1 MGSII
6 PGPVPPYS
14 NPPIHPEWFQ
24 PGYFYIE
31 DITMGLTT
39 LVETTEDHNYVIG
52 QQIRLIIPQQNGC
65 RELNGITAYV
75 INIPTSTEVLLDI
88 STIGFPSFVTTA
100 LANQPQILA
109 IGDANSGQINS
120 NGVLNTLYY
129 IPGSFINIS
138 P

>member
-1 MGSII
+1 MGI
-6 PGPVPPYS
+6 
-14 NPPIHPEWFQ
+14 
-24 PGYFYIE
+24 
-31 DITMGLTT
+31 TT